1 MLLSSPRRR
10 GPITTKPSILTAR
23 APVAM
28 TRCMGP
34 RLRGDDSNRQFATAG
49 IVMAYFV
56 YILASRR
63 HGTLYI
69 GITNDLRTR
78 LEQHRLGLGSEF
90 VRQYKVHRLVYVETY
105 ENAEDAIRRE
115 KQLKKWN
122 RDWKIRL
129 IEEDNLEWKDLS
141 HLIT

>member
-1 MLLSSPRRR
+1 METLP
-10 GPITTKPSILTAR
+10 PSR
-23 APVAM
+23 
-28 TRCMGP
+28 
-34 RLRGDDSNRQFATAG
+34 SNRRA
-49 IVMAYFV
+49 VLRV
-56 YILASRR
+56 YSRQSPP
-63 HGTLYI
+63 GTLYI

-105 ENAEDAIRRE
+105 ENVEDAIHRE

-122 RDWKIRL
+122 RDWKIKL
-129 IEEDNLEWKDLS
+129 IEENNLEWKDLS